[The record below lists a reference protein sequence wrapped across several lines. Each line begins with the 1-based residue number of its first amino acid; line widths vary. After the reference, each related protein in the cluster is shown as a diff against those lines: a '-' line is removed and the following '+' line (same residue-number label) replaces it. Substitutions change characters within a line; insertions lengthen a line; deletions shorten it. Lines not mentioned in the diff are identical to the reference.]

1 MEDGQT
7 VKADDV
13 FLKNMIMN
21 PNSYVIKGFK
31 AGIMP
36 QNYGKT
42 LTDQQ
47 IQDIIAY
54 IKSLK

>member
-1 MEDGQT
+1 
-7 VKADDV
+7 VKADEV
-13 FLKNMIMN
+13 YLKNMITN
-21 PNSYVIKGFK
+21 PGSYTVKGYK
-31 AGIMP
+31 TGIMP
-36 QNYGKT
+36 PTFGKT